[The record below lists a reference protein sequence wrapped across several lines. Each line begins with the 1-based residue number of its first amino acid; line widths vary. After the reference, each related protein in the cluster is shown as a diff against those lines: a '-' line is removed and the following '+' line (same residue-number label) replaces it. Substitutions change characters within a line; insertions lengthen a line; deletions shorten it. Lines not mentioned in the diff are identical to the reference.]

1 MTRRSVDRG
10 LTIVLWSEFLHNEGV
25 TRVYASGDN
34 GVRETNGRKR
44 NKVRCHLFVVIT
56 NRLMA

>member
-1 MTRRSVDRG
+1 MDRG